1 MKIHEYQAK
10 AIMAKYGVPVPKG
23 GVASTPAEARQIAEG
38 LGGRAVVKAQVHA
51 GGRGKAGGVKVVASA
66 QEAEQVAA
74 RLLGTNLVTH
84 QTGPEGVPVRKVLV
98 EETAA
103 IAKELYLS
111 LTVDAASRGAVVI
124 ASEAGGME
132 IEEVA
137 ARSPEK
143 IVRLAPHS
151 VLGLFS
157 FESRKVAY
165 ALNLKP
171 ELVRPAGDLLMNL
184 QRLFVENDCSL
195 VEINPLVITQDG
207 KLVALD
213 GKISFDDDADFRHKD
228 WEQLRD
234 PEQEDPLERQAAT
247 FGVNYVRLD
256 GDVGCLVNGAGLAMA
271 TMDMVGGVGAGPAN
285 FLDVGGGADDEK
297 IKQAFGIIL
306 GDARVKKV
314 LVNVFGGILR
324 CDTVARGV
332 VAACKERGKNPHV
345 VARLLGTNADE
356 GRKILRESGLNVD
369 LVDTL
374 HEAAAKLK

>member
-10 AIMAKYGVPVPKG
+10 AIMAKYGIAVPKG
-23 GVASTPAEARQIAEG
+23 GVASTPAEARQIAES

-51 GGRGKAGGVKVVASA
+51 GGRGKAGGVKVVSSA

-74 RLLGTNLVTH
+74 RLLGSNLVTH

-143 IVRLAPHS
+143 IMRLAPHP
-151 VLGLFS
+151 VLGLYAFQA
-157 FESRKVAY
+157 RKVAY

-195 VEINPLVITQDG
+195 VEINPLVITQDNR
-207 KLVALD
+207 LVALD
-213 GKISFDDDADFRHKD
+213 GKINFDDDADFRHKE

-271 TMDMVGGVGAGPAN
+271 TMDMVGEVGARPAN

-306 GDARVKKV
+306 GDPRVKKV

-324 CDTVARGV
+324 CDAVARGV
-332 VAACKERGKNPHV
+332 IAACKETGKNPQIIV
-345 VARLLGTNADE
+345 RLLGTNADE
-356 GRKILRESGLNVD
+356 GRKILRESGLKVD

-374 HEAAAKLK
+374 HEAAAKLR